1 MRIRAAATGALVV
14 GLTLVGCTSS
24 PSSSPSTSS
33 SSGGSS
39 GAAAA
44 PVKVT
49 FLSVEPQQGFDP
61 NIAATNA
68 SVEPMS
74 WMYETLIEENPK
86 GQWVGA
92 LASSW
97 TVSPDGLT
105 YTFKLRPNDGFSD
118 GSKVTAQDVVF
129 TFNRLKTGKS
139 QQFLAQ
145 TMKSVSA
152 VDDLTVKFTLN
163 APNRAFLNIIGTGG
177 TSGILSQKA
186 VEANPKYF
194 STPTATSG
202 PWSLASYVPG
212 SQMEFK
218 VNPHFYQPPEITDI
232 VVPFTNDPTSNAAA
246 VESGSADMAAIDYSE
261 VSSLKNNP
269 SVQVVEEP
277 GLAPTFFAWDT
288 SKPPFNDLRV
298 RQAVAYADDRD
309 AIRKD
314 CWFGTGLASYGNILI
329 PGEEYYVPINTY
341 KDAGS
346 AADDAKAG
354 QLLDAAGWKLQGQY
368 RVAEGVPGVKDG
380 TQLAVTIP
388 YESNWT
394 AAACHTQL
402 LQSDLA
408 KIGFKVT
415 PQSYDPASFYTVA
428 GQGKF
433 QMYHGGDVA
442 LNTVDLFVNWFH
454 SGGSATA
461 ITTHLND
468 KTIDAEIDKAVST
481 TSDTEAASLFK
492 NLQEYEATQLPIL
505 VDGFQ
510 YSQMLL
516 SSRIKNYVPV
526 PGALNDYAMRMAS
539 ASS

>member
-1 MRIRAAATGALVV
+1 MRIRAAVTGALVV

-24 PSSSPSTSS
+24 PTSPPSTSS
-33 SSGGSS
+33 SSGG
-39 GAAAA
+39 AAA

-49 FLSVEPQQGFDP
+49 FLSSAPQQGFDP

-74 WMYETLIEENPK
+74 WMYETLIEENPQ
-86 GQWVGA
+86 GQWVPD
-92 LASSW
+92 LAQSW

-105 YTFKLRPNDGFSD
+105 YTFKLRPNNAFSD

-145 TMKSVSA
+145 TLKSVTA
-152 VDDLTVKFTLN
+152 VDSLTVKFTLN
-163 APNRAFLNIIGTGG
+163 KANRAFLNIIGTGG

-194 STPTATSG
+194 SMPTATSG
-202 PWSLASYVPG
+202 PWYLASYIPD

-218 VNPHFYQPPEITDI
+218 ANPHFYDPPQITDI
-232 VVPFTNDPTSNAAA
+232 VVPFTTDPTSDAAA
-246 VESGSADMAAIDYSE
+246 VESGSADMAAIDYSQ
-261 VSSLKNNP
+261 VASLKDNP

-288 SKPPFNDLRV
+288 TKPPFNDVRV
-298 RQAVAYADDRD
+298 RQAVAYADDRNS
-309 AIRKD
+309 IRKD
-314 CWFGTGLASYGNILI
+314 CWFGTGLASYGSILI
-329 PGEEYYVPINTY
+329 PGSEYYVPINTY

-346 AADDAKAG
+346 AADDAKAE
-354 QLLDAAGWKLQGQY
+354 QLLDAAGWKMEGGQY
-368 RVAEGVPGVKDG
+368 RVAEGVPGVKNG
-380 TQLAVTIP
+380 TPFTVTVP
-388 YESNWT
+388 YESDWA
-394 AAACHTQL
+394 AAACHTEL

-408 KIGFKVT
+408 KIGIEVT
-415 PQSYDPASFYTVA
+415 PQSYDYTSFYTVA

-433 QMYHGGDVA
+433 EMYHGGDVA
-442 LNTVDLFVNWFH
+442 LNTIDLFVNWFH
-454 SGGSATA
+454 SGGTATA

-468 KTIDAEIDKAVST
+468 PTIDAEIDKAVST
-481 TSDTEAASLFK
+481 PDDTEAATLFK
-492 NLQEYEATQLPIL
+492 QLEEYEATQLPIL

-516 SSRIKNYVPV
+516 TTRIKNYVPV
-526 PGALNDYAMRMAS
+526 PGAINDYTMRHAS
-539 ASS
+539 VSS